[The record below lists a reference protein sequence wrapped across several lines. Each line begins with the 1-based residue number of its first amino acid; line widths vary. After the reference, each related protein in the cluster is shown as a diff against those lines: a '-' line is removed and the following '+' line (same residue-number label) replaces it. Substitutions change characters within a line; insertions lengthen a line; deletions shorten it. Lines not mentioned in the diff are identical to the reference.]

1 MKSYSAW
8 LPETRVAVAGAD
20 DALVTQQIEAT
31 IREFFTRATWVE
43 SLFPITLVADRD
55 RYLFG
60 KLASY
65 YALYLVSARIDDVP
79 IVVYPQ
85 QPLTHSNR
93 TGVWVDGSNDQVVV
107 TPIPTETSAGNK
119 LYLKASIKPQKS
131 CSQVP
136 DRIFEMFF
144 DEILDGIKGRLY
156 SMPSKPW
163 TDKPLGLVHT
173 RKFRSG
179 IARARTAS
187 RTGYS
192 SADTAW
198 RHPSWA

>member
-1 MKSYSAW
+1 MKNYSAW
-8 LPETRVAVAGAD
+8 LPEVRVAVAGAD
-20 DALVTQQIEAT
+20 DALIAQQIDAA

-43 SLFPITLVADRD
+43 TLFPIPLVEDQE
-55 RYLFG
+55 RYFFG
-60 KLASY
+60 GMSTY
-65 YALYLVSARIDDVP
+65 YALYLVSAKIDDTP
-79 IVVYPQ
+79 LTVYPQ
-85 QPLTHSNR
+85 EPLTYSNH
-93 TGVWVDGSNDQVVV
+93 TGVWVDGPNDQIVV
-107 TPIPTETSAGNK
+107 TPAPPAESAGSK
-119 LYLKASIKPQKS
+119 LYLKASIKPKKN

-163 TDKPLGLVHT
+163 TDRQLGLVHT
-173 RKFRSG
+173 KKFRAG
-179 IARARTAS
+179 IARARTAG

-198 RHPSWA
+198 RYPGWA